1 MRFNFLLNNLCMYV
15 ELKLFLSRTLLILRD
30 ILLKIISVVKPKGFA
45 ENVFC
50 RSRWQRDA
58 LPQNYAHKEISS

>member
-1 MRFNFLLNNLCMYV
+1 M